1 MGGEKYIKIFAC
13 KMEHILIS
21 SLGKL
26 NTIKEY
32 LRSYRIFG
40 LKQFSCSFK
49 LFFYGGYMLELYKNF
64 D

>member
-40 LKQFSCSFK
+40 LKQFQHQYRCNEVGNPIDLHSV
-49 LFFYGGYMLELYKNF
+49 LHQ
-64 D
+64 